1 MKNKSPKIT
10 KDLALKFFDALDAN
24 EEFMGENAAIAVTLE
39 QLGFAS
45 DDIDAYIKLFQAHP
59 ECKMVSPK

>member
-1 MKNKSPKIT
+1 MKNKSPEIT

-24 EEFMGENAAIAVTLE
+24 EESMSEYAAIAVTLE
-39 QLGFAS
+39 QFEFAS
-45 DDIDAYIKLFQAHP
+45 DDTDAYIELFQAHP